1 MATDILELA
10 RKIRRTGKEIKR
22 TRDRNASS
30 LGITSNQTDALF
42 FIDDHPECSVKDLT
56 VVMGVS
62 HQAAC
67 GIADRLGEKGLV
79 VFGTNDD
86 ARVKT
91 LSLSDSGEDI
101 VSKLYEMGEERNSEL
116 FRALTEQE
124 RQTLGDLLDR
134 ILRDLDGRCWHL
146 RDSI

>member
-1 MATDILELA
+1 MATDVLELA

-22 TRDRNASS
+22 ARDRNSS
-30 LGITSNQTDALF
+30 ALGITSNQTDALF
-42 FIDDHPECSVKDLT
+42 FIDDHPGCSVKDLT
-56 VVMGVS
+56 TVMGVS

-91 LSLSDSGEDI
+91 LSLSDAGEDV
-101 VSKLYEMGEERNSEL
+101 VSKLYEMGEEMNSEL
-116 FRALTEQE
+116 FKALTEQE
-124 RQTLGDLLDR
+124 RKTLEDLLDR
-134 ILRDLDGRCWHL
+134 VLCDLDG
-146 RDSI
+146 